1 MRRAVVRECSE
12 RRGELQGSPGRASSL
27 LFCSEPEPI
36 GGTSS
41 NEILPARRP
50 STSTPTSLGYLHFTW
65 HVIWYNARARVIA
78 CAALLIHVSGQVLL
92 TNLRFPLP
100 IRAP

>member
-41 NEILPARRP
+41 NEILP
-50 STSTPTSLGYLHFTW
+50 TLG
-65 HVIWYNARARVIA
+65 
-78 CAALLIHVSGQVLL
+78 C
-92 TNLRFPLP
+92 
-100 IRAP
+100 